1 MRRRRGGGYPPPLKR
16 LGQHFLVDSSVL
28 KRIAAALE
36 LTGSETVVEIGPGRG
51 ELTDLLRPHAARL
64 IAIEI
69 DRALAAML
77 RERYAGDP
85 VVEIVEADVL
95 EMDPV
100 ALAGGPYVLAG
111 NVPYYITTPILF
123 QSLKSP
129 QPLRSVFLVQREVA
143 ERIVA
148 PPDSEGY
155 GALSVNVQ
163 ALARPELLFTVPA
176 AAFRPAPA
184 VESAV
189 IRLTPREEPLV
200 APGQSRAFQK
210 FVQALFG
217 MRRKQLQRV
226 LRSVYPDLG
235 GSAGA
240 LLESHG
246 WTPAARPETLSP
258 AELARLFAV
267 VSDIR
272 RAERASPEN

>member
-16 LGQHFLVDSSVL
+16 FGQHFLVDTSVL
-28 KRIAAALE
+28 ERIAGALE
-36 LTGSETVVEIGPGRG
+36 LTGSETVVEVGPGRG
-51 ELTDLLRPHAARL
+51 ALTELLRPRAARL

-69 DRALAAML
+69 DRTLAATL
-77 RERYAGDP
+77 RERYADDP

-95 EMDPV
+95 ETEPS

-123 QSLKSP
+123 QSLVPP

-148 PPDSEGY
+148 LPDSEGY

-163 ALARPELLFTVPA
+163 ALAKPELLFTVPSS
-176 AAFRPAPA
+176 AFRPAPT

-189 IRLTPREEPLV
+189 VRLTPRGEPLV
-200 APGQSRAFQK
+200 PPAQSRAFQR

-226 LRSVYPDLG
+226 LRSVYPELG
-235 GSAGA
+235 DSASA
-240 LLESHG
+240 LLGNQG
-246 WTPAARPETLSP
+246 WNPAARPETLSP

-267 VSDIR
+267 VTEA
-272 RAERASPEN
+272 RAGSGTAPG

>member
-1 MRRRRGGGYPPPLKR
+1 ML
-16 LGQHFLVDSSVL
+16 Q
-28 KRIAAALE
+28 RIAAALE
-36 LTGSETVVEIGPGRG
+36 LTGRETVVEVGPGRG
-51 ELTDLLRPHAARL
+51 ELTELLRPHAARL

-69 DRALAAML
+69 DRALAAAL
-77 RERYAGDP
+77 RKRYADDP

-95 EMDPV
+95 ETDP
-100 ALAGGPYVLAG
+100 AELAGGPYVLAG

-123 QSLKSP
+123 QSLAPP

-163 ALARPELLFTVPA
+163 ALARPELLFTVPPG
-176 AAFRPAPA
+176 AFRPPPT

-189 IRLTPREEPLV
+189 VRLTPREAPLV
-200 APGQSRAFQK
+200 QPEQSRAFQK

-226 LRSVYPDLG
+226 LRSVFPELG
-235 GSAGA
+235 DSASA
-240 LLESHG
+240 LLERQG
-246 WTPAARPETLSP
+246 WSPAARPETLSP
-258 AELARLFAV
+258 AELAQLFAV
-267 VSDIR
+267 VTDA
-272 RAERASPEN
+272 RAAHGPGSR